1 MTCITYVV
9 VFGLDGNGRP
19 HAACFAEHDAAL
31 AIKAARYLGYR
42 SLQIA
47 DAGLAE
53 VLPRGN
59 VFASRIRFATAGV
72 LMSTST
78 AGTRPSPSLRRTRVW
93 AIRESS
99 PTASAI
105 PAICSPSM
113 A

>member
-42 SLQIA
+42 SVQIA

-59 VFASRIRFATAGV
+59 VFASRNAFV
-72 LMSTST
+72 
-78 AGTRPSPSLRRTRVW
+78 RRISRVTFEKLL
-93 AIRESS
+93 AAADH
-99 PTASAI
+99 ASRRA
-105 PAICSPSM
+105 ASVGR
-113 A
+113 

>member
-31 AIKAARYLGYR
+31 AIKAAHYLGYR
-42 SLQIA
+42 SVQIA

-59 VFASRIRFATAGV
+59 VFASRNAFVRRINRATFETLLAAAGQA
-72 LMSTST
+72 S
-78 AGTRPSPSLRRTRVW
+78 R
-93 AIRESS
+93 
-99 PTASAI
+99 TASAGR
-105 PAICSPSM
+105 
-113 A
+113 